1 MRYAVPVCGAEAVQ
15 EAVNLNDGEVVKLAN
30 EENLKPVRSK
40 NEARERGR
48 NGGIVSGVSRRQN
61 RDMRKAA
68 KELLELPIPECKQKL
83 REMLVSMGV
92 SEGSMDYSMAVLVAQ
107 LLKAM
112 KGDSR
117 AARFL
122 RDTAGF
128 NPPFQLQE
136 QQFRLELEQRT
147 GGGVEVEDISAAVS
161 EIWGYDT
168 WSHLLEDGIAVNLVQ
183 TIFYRFA
190 DVHLAH
196 IRKCRSSMYNIM
208 EGAVRSGKTVD
219 HVLAFAVELCSTE
232 DKFHLATG
240 STAANA
246 KLNIGDCNGMGLEHI
261 FRGQCRWGQYKG
273 NDALIIRGPY
283 TRYEERVVIFA
294 GGSLASSFQKIR
306 GNSYGMWIA
315 TEINLHHDNTIKE
328 AFNRTIAAKKRK
340 IFWDLNPDHPKARI
354 YVDYID
360 KYVAKEKAGE
370 LSGGCNYTHVT
381 IFDNKNIPSER
392 LNEIVDQY
400 DKDSIWYIRDILGQ
414 RSIAEGLIYRTL
426 ASAIASND
434 NPYRMA
440 KAEVQSLI
448 KSGKI
453 SRIICGI
460 DFGGN
465 GSAHAF
471 VATAQTA
478 DYSSLIALRSERYL
492 NGGID
497 AETGRRVEDID
508 PAKLAQLF
516 IRFYERICAD
526 YGFVTRVYA
535 DSAETV
541 LISGIRTAMAAAGH
555 GGTKIANARKARIN
569 DRIFATSSLAAQ
581 HRLFFTEDCG
591 PLEEALSM
599 AVWDPKKIELER
611 LDDGTSDIDSL
622 DAFEY
627 TFERDIGRL
636 NRRA

>member
-1 MRYAVPVCGAEAVQ
+1 M
-15 EAVNLNDGEVVKLAN
+15 AN
-30 EENLKPVRSK
+30 EENLKPYEFGSGK
-40 NEARERGR
+40 EARENGR
-48 NGGIVSGVSRRQN
+48 KGGVASGVSRRQN
-61 RDMRKAA
+61 RDMRKVA
-68 KELLELPIPECKQKL
+68 KELLELSIPESRRKL

-92 SEGSMDYSMAVLVAQ
+92 SEDSMDYNMAVLVAQ

-128 NPPFQLQE
+128 NPAFQLQE
-136 QQFRLELEQRT
+136 QQFRLELEQRS
-147 GGGVEVEDISAAVS
+147 GGGVEIEDISAAVC
-161 EIWGYDT
+161 ELWGYDA
-168 WSHLLEDGIAVNLVQ
+168 WARLLEDGVAVNLVQ
-183 TIFYRFA
+183 TIFYNFA
-190 DVHLAH
+190 DIHLAH
-196 IRKCRSSMYNIM
+196 IRKCRSNMYNIM

-219 HVLAFAVELCSTE
+219 HVLAFAVELCNTE

-240 STAANA
+240 STVANA

-283 TRYEERVVIFA
+283 THYEERVVIFA

-340 IFWDLNPDHPKARI
+340 IFWDLNPEHPKAKI

-360 KYVAKEKAGE
+360 RYVAKGKAGE
-370 LSGGCNYTHVT
+370 LGGGCNYTHVT
-381 IFDNKNIPSER
+381 IFDNKNITPER
-392 LNEIVDQY
+392 LKEIVDQY

-426 ASAIASND
+426 ASAIARSD
-434 NPYRMA
+434 NPYRIA
-440 KAEVQSLI
+440 KDEVRTLI
-448 KSGKI
+448 RSGQI
-453 SRIICGI
+453 NRITCGI

-465 GSAHAF
+465 GSGHAF
-471 VATAQTA
+471 VATARTA
-478 DYSSLIALRSERYL
+478 DYSRLIVLRSERYL

-497 AETGRRVEDID
+497 DETGRRLGDID
-508 PAKLAQLF
+508 PTGLAQLF
-516 IRFYERICAD
+516 IRFLERVQHD

-541 LISGIRTAMAAAGH
+541 LIAGIRAAMLKSGH
-555 GGTKIANARKARIN
+555 GNIRVSNARKSRIN
-569 DRIFATSSLAAQ
+569 DRIFATTSLAAQ
-581 HRLFFTEDCG
+581 CRLFFTGDCET
-591 PLEEALSM
+591 LEEALSM

-627 TFERDIGRL
+627 TFERDINRL
-636 NRRA
+636 NKRI